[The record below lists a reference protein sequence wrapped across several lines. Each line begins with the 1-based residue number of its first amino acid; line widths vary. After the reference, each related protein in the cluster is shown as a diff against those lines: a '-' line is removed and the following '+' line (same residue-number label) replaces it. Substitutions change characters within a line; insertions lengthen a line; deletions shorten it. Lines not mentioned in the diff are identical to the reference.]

1 MAEAARDMWARWVLE
16 KRDSGGDPELVEA
29 GLEWLRAVRDRVL
42 ANADVTEGDVLLD
55 VGTGDGLIGF
65 GAHPLVGESGRVF
78 FSDVSEQLVEHC
90 RGLAANSNVGDR
102 CQFIVASADNL
113 SNVPDGAVDV
123 VTTRSV
129 LIYVKDKARAFREFF
144 RVLRPGGRLSIFEP
158 INRFGYPEPEDRFIG
173 YDVAPVVDLARK
185 VWAVYHRL
193 QPPEDPML
201 DFDERDLLAF
211 VAAAG
216 FSEIRL
222 DLEVRIER
230 SPWSAGRSWD
240 AFLRTSGNPRLPPIA
255 EVLDEALNAEERK
268 RFSAHLRPL
277 VEQSQ
282 GTSRLAV
289 CYLWAVKHA

>member
-29 GLEWLRAVRDRVL
+29 GREWLGAVRDRLL
-42 ANADVTEGDVLLD
+42 ANADIREGDVLLD

-65 GAHPLVGESGRVF
+65 GALPLVGERGRVI

-90 RGLAANSNVGDR
+90 RGLAAGSDMGGR
-102 CQFIVASADNL
+102 CQFMVASGDNIAEL
-113 SNVPDGAVDV
+113 PDGAVDV

-129 LIYVKDKARAFREFF
+129 LIYVEDKAGAFRELH

-173 YDVAPVVDLARK
+173 YDVAPVADLARK
-185 VWAVYHRL
+185 VWAVYRRL

-201 DFDERDLLAF
+201 DFDERDLLAL
-211 VAAAG
+211 VEAAG

-222 DLEVRIER
+222 DLEVRIEQR
-230 SPWSAGRSWD
+230 PWTAGRSWE
-240 AFLRTSGNPRLPPIA
+240 AFLRTSGNPRLPPVG
-255 EVLDEALNAEERK
+255 EVLQEALDAEERD
-268 RFSAHLRPL
+268 RFTAQLRPL
-277 VEQSQ
+277 VEQGR

-289 CYLWAVKHA
+289 CYLWAVKQG